1 MTTTVQE
8 NLSGADPLLAVRD
21 LDVQYRIA
29 EGDVDLVKG
38 VNFEVGVG
46 EIVCLVGESGSG
58 KSLTASALLGL
69 LRRNKRMTVRGRL
82 EFEGADLNT
91 LSNGSLRKVQGREI
105 GMIFQNPAG
114 ALDPVI
120 PIGKQIAEAVARRRT
135 GRADIRRRV
144 IELVDW
150 VGISDP
156 EHRVKQF
163 PHEISGGMCQRAAI
177 AIALAGDP
185 KLLIADEPTTALDVT
200 IQAQILALLKQ
211 IRDDRRMSVLLITHD
226 MGVAAQTADR
236 IIVMYAG
243 SIVEAG
249 PTKEFFAH
257 AGHPYSIGLINAVPR
272 VDGARARRFSAI
284 PGSMPEARNRP
295 AGCAF
300 HPRCSIASDRCRE
313 ETPELRQTG
322 TQLIA
327 CHRADEVLSGLVK
340 PWSTEAAVP
349 RAGGGT

>member
-1 MTTTVQE
+1 MTTGTHDNVPV
-8 NLSGADPLLAVRD
+8 APPLLAVQD
-21 LDVQYRIA
+21 LDVQYRTA
-29 EGDVDLVKG
+29 ERGVDLVKG
-38 VNFEVGVG
+38 VNFEIAEG

-58 KSLTASALLGL
+58 KSLTASAVLGL
-69 LRRNKRMTVRGRL
+69 LRRNKRMTVQGKL
-82 EFEGADLNT
+82 EFDGSDLNA
-91 LSNGSLRKVQGREI
+91 LSNRDMREIRGREI
-105 GMIFQNPAG
+105 GMIFQNPVG

-120 PIGKQIAEAVARRRT
+120 PIGKQIAEAVARRWT
-135 GRADIRRRV
+135 GRSEIRRRV
-144 IELVDW
+144 VELVEW

-156 EHRVKQF
+156 EHRIKQF

-211 IRDDRRMSVLLITHD
+211 IRDSRRMSVLLITHD

-272 VDGARARRFSAI
+272 VDAERALRFSAI

-295 AGCAF
+295 AGCPF
-300 HPRCSIASDRCRE
+300 HPRCSIATERCRE
-313 ETPELRQTG
+313 EAPELKRSG
-322 TQLIA
+322 SQLIA
-327 CHRADEVLSGLVK
+327 CHRADEVLAGLVE
-340 PWSTEAAVP
+340 PSRSEAVP
-349 RAGGGT
+349 LEGVR

>member
-1 MTTTVQE
+1 MTTILQE
-8 NLSGADPLLAVRD
+8 HLSDAEPLLAVRD

-29 EGDVDLVKG
+29 ERDVDLVKG
-38 VNFEVGVG
+38 VSFDVGVG

-58 KSLTASALLGL
+58 KSLTANALLGL

-82 EFEGADLNT
+82 EFEGSDLNT
-91 LSNGSLRKVQGREI
+91 ISNGSLRKVQGREI
-105 GMIFQNPAG
+105 GMIFQNPAS

-156 EHRVKQF
+156 EQRVKQF

-211 IRDDRRMSVLLITHD
+211 IRDSRRMSVLLITHD

-295 AGCAF
+295 EGCAF
-300 HPRCSIASDRCRE
+300 HPRWSIDSDRCRE
-313 ETPELRQTG
+313 ETPE
-322 TQLIA
+322 
-327 CHRADEVLSGLVK
+327 
-340 PWSTEAAVP
+340 
-349 RAGGGT
+349 